1 MDLNYFREKFKL
13 RGSTRDFHDSHY
25 KDILKTLEESVL
37 PVNLFYNLTTEGIKK
52 WLKGTKIP

>member
-13 RGSTRDFHDSHY
+13 GGSTRDFHDSHY